1 MEANRILSLIIIMI
15 IITTVFWLLFFEMNI
30 YVGLIIMGLALIASI
45 LDIEKKGEGKIENK
59 KR

>member
-1 MEANRILSLIIIMI
+1 MEANRILSLIIIIM

-45 LDIEKKGEGKIENK
+45 LDVEQKGEGKIENK
-59 KR
+59 TR